1 MQGPII
7 GTLHNENKSMR
18 YQLYILLNIVY
29 YWCAS
34 QSCAIYLLKV
44 DLIYVGVDSLCW
56 GRFNNTLRDMILS
69 SNTIPLIACLD
80 LDLPFPAI
88 ISLLF

>member
-34 QSCAIYLLKV
+34 QSCAIYLRKV
-44 DLIYVGVDSLCW
+44 DLIYVGADSI
-56 GRFNNTLRDMILS
+56 ILYNLWYCGIYLYKPS
-69 SNTIPLIACLD
+69 GKVFFGPLD
-80 LDLPFPAI
+80 FGLPARKQ
-88 ISLLF
+88 